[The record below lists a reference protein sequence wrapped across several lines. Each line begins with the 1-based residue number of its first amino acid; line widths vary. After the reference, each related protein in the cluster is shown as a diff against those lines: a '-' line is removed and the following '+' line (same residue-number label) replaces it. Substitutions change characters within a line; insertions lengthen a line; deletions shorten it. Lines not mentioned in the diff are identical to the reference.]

1 MLMIRNAPGRKKTVI
16 LYISITIAL
25 TWLLQ
30 FMPIML
36 GLDVSDTSVS
46 SFDYASIF
54 FTVGGVMPTLV
65 GIVFVFLF
73 YSKEGIKA
81 FLKKCF
87 IPNRYS
93 FVAIAVALALV
104 CFEVFVTQSAGKL
117 FGAEALGFE
126 GLKLIGQNPL
136 YIFYFLF
143 WGLISGPLSEEFGW
157 RGFLT
162 DQLFNKN
169 KLFSMSLLIG
179 FIWGIWHLPLYF
191 YPAQIQNEWF
201 RINPLLGLAFIVST
215 MSAALVYTSVYV
227 ISRGKVFPIFFLHMF
242 KNIILTGAMIYP
254 FSFTYKIVVV
264 PVEII
269 IDLIFYFAISHTGFY
284 KKALKEIPA
293 VNYLKTGVPS
303 RQGK

>member
-104 CFEVFVTQSAGKL
+104 CFEIYAFAR
-117 FGAEALGFE
+117 
-126 GLKLIGQNPL
+126 P
-136 YIFYFLF
+136 
-143 WGLISGPLSEEFGW
+143 PC
-157 RGFLT
+157 
-162 DQLFNKN
+162 
-169 KLFSMSLLIG
+169 
-179 FIWGIWHLPLYF
+179 
-191 YPAQIQNEWF
+191 
-201 RINPLLGLAFIVST
+201 LA
-215 MSAALVYTSVYV
+215 
-227 ISRGKVFPIFFLHMF
+227 
-242 KNIILTGAMIYP
+242 
-254 FSFTYKIVVV
+254 
-264 PVEII
+264 
-269 IDLIFYFAISHTGFY
+269 
-284 KKALKEIPA
+284 
-293 VNYLKTGVPS
+293 
-303 RQGK
+303 

>member
-36 GLDVSDTSVS
+36 GLDVSD
-46 SFDYASIF
+46 
-54 FTVGGVMPTLV
+54 
-65 GIVFVFLF
+65 
-73 YSKEGIKA
+73 
-81 FLKKCF
+81 
-87 IPNRYS
+87 
-93 FVAIAVALALV
+93 
-104 CFEVFVTQSAGKL
+104 
-117 FGAEALGFE
+117 
-126 GLKLIGQNPL
+126 
-136 YIFYFLF
+136 
-143 WGLISGPLSEEFGW
+143 
-157 RGFLT
+157 
-162 DQLFNKN
+162 
-169 KLFSMSLLIG
+169 
-179 FIWGIWHLPLYF
+179 
-191 YPAQIQNEWF
+191 
-201 RINPLLGLAFIVST
+201 
-215 MSAALVYTSVYV
+215 TSVYV

-269 IDLIFYFAISHTGFY
+269 IDLIFYFAISHTSFY

-293 VNYLKTGVPS
+293 VNYLKIGVPS

>member
-1 MLMIRNAPGRKKTVI
+1 MGELAFTLI
-16 LYISITIAL
+16 LL
-25 TWLLQ
+25 
-30 FMPIML
+30 
-36 GLDVSDTSVS
+36 
-46 SFDYASIF
+46 
-54 FTVGGVMPTLV
+54 
-65 GIVFVFLF
+65 
-73 YSKEGIKA
+73 
-81 FLKKCF
+81 
-87 IPNRYS
+87 
-93 FVAIAVALALV
+93 
-104 CFEVFVTQSAGKL
+104 
-117 FGAEALGFE
+117 
-126 GLKLIGQNPL
+126 
-136 YIFYFLF
+136 
-143 WGLISGPLSEEFGW
+143 SG
-157 RGFLT
+157 
-162 DQLFNKN
+162 
-169 KLFSMSLLIG
+169 
-179 FIWGIWHLPLYF
+179 